1 MQNCKTPERITQLG
15 ILLVDWEGDGGGY
28 WRTFNRHLNKGN
40 SKFVLLIPLPFLIPY
55 PQMVKKKRASRSQ
68 DYTFFIRRSAW
79 ETHVGIQILIF
90 IVKTYMYYLFSL
102 IYHVSIRIVI
112 YIKMF
117 YIIIY
122 MIIMNSQIYQS
133 VKSQMSYDY

>member
-55 PQMVKKKRASRSQ
+55 PQMVKKKKCKQVPRL
-68 DYTFFIRRSAW
+68 YFFHQKERLGNPCWDSNPNIHSKNLY
-79 ETHVGIQILIF
+79 VLFIQS
-90 IVKTYMYYLFSL
+90 YLSCV
-102 IYHVSIRIVI
+102 H
-112 YIKMF
+112 K
-117 YIIIY
+117 
-122 MIIMNSQIYQS
+122 NSHIYQN
-133 VKSQMSYDY
+133 VLYYYIYDYNEFVDILVC